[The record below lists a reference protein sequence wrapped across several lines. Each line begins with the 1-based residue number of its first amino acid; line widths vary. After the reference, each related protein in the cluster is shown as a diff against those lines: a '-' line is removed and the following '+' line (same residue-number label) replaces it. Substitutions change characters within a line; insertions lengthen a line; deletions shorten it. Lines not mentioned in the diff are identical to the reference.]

1 MGTLLAIALF
11 IVAAIVVVKIAINVL
26 AFFVAVAQIA
36 WKPLVFYLAC
46 ALSAFFSYKIGL
58 HDKFSI
64 TTFDKAACVVFVIL
78 SPLFLKT
85 ISKSNRKKK

>member
-36 WKPLVFYLAC
+36 WKPLVFYAAC

-58 HDKFSI
+58 HDKFHA
-64 TTFDKAACVVFVIL
+64 TTFDKVACVIFVIFA
-78 SPLFLKT
+78 PLFLK
-85 ISKSNRKKK
+85 KK